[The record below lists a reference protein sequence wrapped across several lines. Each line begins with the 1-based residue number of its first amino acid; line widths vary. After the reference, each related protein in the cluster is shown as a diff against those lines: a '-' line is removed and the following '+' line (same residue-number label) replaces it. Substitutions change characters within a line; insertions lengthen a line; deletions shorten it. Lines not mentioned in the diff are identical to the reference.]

1 MTRLPGFRISE
12 EASMVSGYK
21 IGGGIGLVATAIFLS
36 VYLRRPPAP
45 PEVAPPAPK
54 PSVVPSAPAPEFP
67 LPSLEPRRSPAPSG
81 PPRAPG
87 SIDLLDLIDCSRD
100 ARAGRWGFDG
110 AALYTSSVAWGRLQ
124 VPYPAPEEYDLRIRL
139 RRESGSNSFNLG
151 LSNGNRQFMIVLDG
165 NAGST
170 SGIDLLDER
179 GFSLNETTVSG
190 KVLQLG
196 KPATLAV
203 SVRRTGIAL
212 SVDDHRLID
221 WKGSPVRLGY
231 LEGWMV
237 SDARSFVLGSW
248 ETLYRIEELTL
259 LPVPSR

>member
-67 LPSLEPRRSPAPSG
+67 LPSLEPRRSPAPPG

-110 AALYTSSVAWGRLQ
+110 AALYTSSVAWG
-124 VPYPAPEEYDLRIRL
+124 
-139 RRESGSNSFNLG
+139 
-151 LSNGNRQFMIVLDG
+151 
-165 NAGST
+165 
-170 SGIDLLDER
+170 
-179 GFSLNETTVSG
+179 
-190 KVLQLG
+190 
-196 KPATLAV
+196 
-203 SVRRTGIAL
+203 
-212 SVDDHRLID
+212 
-221 WKGSPVRLGY
+221 
-231 LEGWMV
+231 
-237 SDARSFVLGSW
+237 
-248 ETLYRIEELTL
+248 
-259 LPVPSR
+259 